1 MEATKKEN
9 TTLVLTALAP
19 EVPPEAIDKDQRSIR
34 DKISTARVVLG
45 ARQRSSANVNIHYY
59 LQEAP
64 PEPEFR
70 GVFHFYRQETPLEL
84 KAVVKTIICF
94 VER

>member
-1 MEATKKEN
+1 MH
-9 TTLVLTALAP
+9 LAP
-19 EVPPEAIDKDQRSIR
+19 EVSPEAIDKDQRSIR
-34 DKISTARVVLG
+34 DKISTERVVLG
-45 ARQRSSANVNIHYY
+45 AHQRSSANVNIQCD

-64 PEPEFR
+64 PEPGFK
-70 GVFHFYRQETPLEL
+70 GVFRFYRQETPPEL